1 MHCNI
6 LLSDE
11 RKGTC
16 YKSVLKK
23 VLIDIAYTAFTWHW
37 LMSPVSVE
45 RSSEYTENINNNED
59 FTSMNKLNYTD
70 FVTQNMYWEWI

>member
-11 RKGTC
+11 RIGTC

-23 VLIDIAYTAFTWHW
+23 FWLILLLLNLLDIGLSHQ
-37 LMSPVSVE
+37 VSVE
-45 RSSEYTENINNNED
+45 RSSEYTENINNNKD
-59 FTSMNKLNYTD
+59 FTNMNRLNYTD